1 MKASGTMKLSAWAWA
16 IPVVGLAT
24 AASLGFA
31 DKADAARLEN
41 PVAEFSGIDK
51 ITGRIT
57 TFDVYVNET
66 VQFGALQVT
75 PKVCYSRDETEAQ
88 KIDAFIEVDE
98 ITLDRKI
105 RRIFSGWMF
114 ADSPALNAVE
124 HPIYDV
130 WLTGCKVK
138 SEVPPPPGVEAVAK
152 PAPEPAKA
160 ADATAPAPTATS
172 AQPGAAVTDPA
183 QATAPGADP
192 GEATVPP
199 LEAPVE
205 VPSEVIG
212 GALPEADLPP
222 SGDPLLQ
229 GNPAPPPPPVT
240 PPGSVG
246 LF

>member
-1 MKASGTMKLSAWAWA
+1 MKLSAWAWA
-16 IPVVGLAT
+16 IPVVGLAA
-24 AASLGFA
+24 AASFGLAG
-31 DKADAARLEN
+31 KADAARLEN
-41 PVAEFSGIDK
+41 PVAEFAGIDK

-138 SEVPPPPGVEAVAK
+138 SEVPPPPGAEAVAK
-152 PAPEPAKA
+152 PAPEPNKPA
-160 ADATAPAPTATS
+160 ATPASVNPSAATVDPNAVPATEPAP
-172 AQPGAAVTDPA
+172 
-183 QATAPGADP
+183 
-192 GEATVPP
+192 GEVPP
-199 LEAPVE
+199 LEAPRE
-205 VPSEVIG
+205 VPDEALG
-212 GALPEADLPP
+212 GALPPADFPLDGETIQDGQPLQPLPP
-222 SGDPLLQ
+222 QTPA
-229 GNPAPPPPPVT
+229 APP
-240 PPGSVG
+240 GGVG
-246 LF
+246 LY

>member
-16 IPVVGLAT
+16 IPVVGLTA
-24 AASLGFA
+24 AASLTLAGR
-31 DKADAARLEN
+31 ADAARLEN
-41 PVAEFSGIDK
+41 PVAEFAGIDK

-130 WLTGCKVK
+130 WLTGCKVE
-138 SEVPPPPGVEAVAK
+138 SDVPPPPGVEAVAK
-152 PAPEPAKA
+152 LAPEPAKP
-160 ADATAPAPTATS
+160 ADAATPAPTAAS
-172 AQPGAAVTDPA
+172 VQPGAAVVDPTQGTA
-183 QATAPGADP
+183 QEIDPNQTAL
-192 GEATVPP
+192 PP
-199 LEAPVE
+199 LDAPVE
-205 VPSEVIG
+205 VPTEVIG
-212 GALPEADLPP
+212 GAPAGLPP